1 MEMIPKVINY
11 CWFGRNPLPPLAMK
25 CIESWKRFLPDY
37 EIKEWNEDNFD
48 VNIILYTKEAYEAKK
63 YAFVSD
69 YARFWI
75 LYHYGGLY
83 FDTDVEVIKPM
94 DNIIAKGPFMGCEN
108 EYDSLKIKEGA
119 MALGVAPGLGL
130 GVTPGLGLYKEM
142 LDLYATLS
150 YFNPNGTQ
158 NIKTVVSYTSELLV
172 KHGMKYTPNIQ
183 LVANVWIY
191 PKDFFCPKDY
201 VSGKIELTVNSV
213 AIHHYGESW
222 QPWDHRLEMFCGDC
236 GGLYGAKVWHSNDAY
251 RRVIWQCNR
260 KFSKTQEQC
269 KTPHLTEDTI
279 KEMFLKAYNRL
290 MRQRK
295 QLIEGQMA
303 DARHVNEQAN
313 ELKAQYEDALKQA
326 HEESAQIVEK
336 ARKSAQAE
344 YESRMDA
351 ADAEAQKIIAN
362 AHKSIDLE
370 REKTVQELQSQ
381 IAGLAMAATAKV
393 LGDTD
398 QAAQN
403 KLMYEQFLAK
413 TGGLNDTN
421 SK

>member
-1 MEMIPKVINY
+1 MQLLRIDWNVI
-11 CWFGRNPLPPLAMK
+11 FT
-25 CIESWKRFLPDY
+25 I
-37 EIKEWNEDNFD
+37 
-48 VNIILYTKEAYEAKK
+48 VNLIVLY
-63 YAFVSD
+63 
-69 YARFWI
+69 
-75 LYHYGGLY
+75 
-83 FDTDVEVIKPM
+83 
-94 DNIIAKGPFMGCEN
+94 
-108 EYDSLKIKEGA
+108 
-119 MALGVAPGLGL
+119 LGL
-130 GVTPGLGLYKEM
+130 
-142 LDLYATLS
+142 
-150 YFNPNGTQ
+150 
-158 NIKTVVSYTSELLV
+158 
-172 KHGMKYTPNIQ
+172 
-183 LVANVWIY
+183 
-191 PKDFFCPKDY
+191 
-201 VSGKIELTVNSV
+201 
-213 AIHHYGESW
+213 
-222 QPWDHRLEMFCGDC
+222 
-236 GGLYGAKVWHSNDAY
+236 
-251 RRVIWQCNR
+251 R
-260 KFSKTQEQC
+260 KFLIGPVTKVM
-269 KTPHLTEDTI
+269 D
-279 KEMFLKAYNRL
+279 
-290 MRQRK
+290 QRK

-303 DARHVNEQAN
+303 DARHVN

>member
-1 MEMIPKVINY
+1 MQLLRIDWNVI
-11 CWFGRNPLPPLAMK
+11 FT
-25 CIESWKRFLPDY
+25 I
-37 EIKEWNEDNFD
+37 
-48 VNIILYTKEAYEAKK
+48 VNLIVLY
-63 YAFVSD
+63 
-69 YARFWI
+69 
-75 LYHYGGLY
+75 
-83 FDTDVEVIKPM
+83 
-94 DNIIAKGPFMGCEN
+94 
-108 EYDSLKIKEGA
+108 
-119 MALGVAPGLGL
+119 LGL
-130 GVTPGLGLYKEM
+130 
-142 LDLYATLS
+142 
-150 YFNPNGTQ
+150 
-158 NIKTVVSYTSELLV
+158 
-172 KHGMKYTPNIQ
+172 
-183 LVANVWIY
+183 
-191 PKDFFCPKDY
+191 
-201 VSGKIELTVNSV
+201 
-213 AIHHYGESW
+213 
-222 QPWDHRLEMFCGDC
+222 
-236 GGLYGAKVWHSNDAY
+236 
-251 RRVIWQCNR
+251 R
-260 KFSKTQEQC
+260 KFLIGPVTKVM
-269 KTPHLTEDTI
+269 D
-279 KEMFLKAYNRL
+279 
-290 MRQRK
+290 QRK

-303 DARHVNEQAN
+303 DVRHVNEQAN

>member
-1 MEMIPKVINY
+1 MQLLRIDWNVI
-11 CWFGRNPLPPLAMK
+11 FT
-25 CIESWKRFLPDY
+25 I
-37 EIKEWNEDNFD
+37 
-48 VNIILYTKEAYEAKK
+48 VNLIVLY
-63 YAFVSD
+63 
-69 YARFWI
+69 
-75 LYHYGGLY
+75 
-83 FDTDVEVIKPM
+83 
-94 DNIIAKGPFMGCEN
+94 
-108 EYDSLKIKEGA
+108 
-119 MALGVAPGLGL
+119 LGL
-130 GVTPGLGLYKEM
+130 
-142 LDLYATLS
+142 
-150 YFNPNGTQ
+150 
-158 NIKTVVSYTSELLV
+158 
-172 KHGMKYTPNIQ
+172 
-183 LVANVWIY
+183 
-191 PKDFFCPKDY
+191 
-201 VSGKIELTVNSV
+201 
-213 AIHHYGESW
+213 
-222 QPWDHRLEMFCGDC
+222 
-236 GGLYGAKVWHSNDAY
+236 
-251 RRVIWQCNR
+251 R
-260 KFSKTQEQC
+260 KF
-269 KTPHLTEDTI
+269 
-279 KEMFLKAYNRL
+279 L
-290 MRQRK
+290 MDQRK

-303 DARHVNEQAN
+303 DARHVNDQAN
-313 ELKAQYEDALKQA
+313 ELKAQYEYALKQA

>member
-1 MEMIPKVINY
+1 MQLLRIDWNVI
-11 CWFGRNPLPPLAMK
+11 FT
-25 CIESWKRFLPDY
+25 I
-37 EIKEWNEDNFD
+37 
-48 VNIILYTKEAYEAKK
+48 VNLIVLY
-63 YAFVSD
+63 
-69 YARFWI
+69 
-75 LYHYGGLY
+75 
-83 FDTDVEVIKPM
+83 
-94 DNIIAKGPFMGCEN
+94 
-108 EYDSLKIKEGA
+108 
-119 MALGVAPGLGL
+119 LGL
-130 GVTPGLGLYKEM
+130 
-142 LDLYATLS
+142 
-150 YFNPNGTQ
+150 
-158 NIKTVVSYTSELLV
+158 
-172 KHGMKYTPNIQ
+172 
-183 LVANVWIY
+183 
-191 PKDFFCPKDY
+191 
-201 VSGKIELTVNSV
+201 
-213 AIHHYGESW
+213 
-222 QPWDHRLEMFCGDC
+222 
-236 GGLYGAKVWHSNDAY
+236 
-251 RRVIWQCNR
+251 R
-260 KFSKTQEQC
+260 KFLIGPVTKVM
-269 KTPHLTEDTI
+269 D
-279 KEMFLKAYNRL
+279 
-290 MRQRK
+290 QRK

-303 DARHVNEQAN
+303 DARPVNEQAN

-381 IAGLAMAATAKV
+381 IAGLAMAATAKI